1 MKYCREIVQHCFPGN
16 LIDRQSEMFW
26 IQIPAIKEKLSDAR
40 LKLANF
46 ILSFI
51 LNLEICKNT
60 IFYKNLENTNTW
72 HLFSPNVNFVS
83 RCKRRSVSTGQEEL
97 YLSISLGHRI

>member
-1 MKYCREIVQHCFPGN
+1 
-16 LIDRQSEMFW
+16 MFW

-60 IFYKNLENTNTW
+60 IFYKNLENTNT
-72 HLFSPNVNFVS
+72 
-83 RCKRRSVSTGQEEL
+83 
-97 YLSISLGHRI
+97 